1 MTETSILF
9 FYLNRSTFNCV
20 MADRSLVSSKSAAA
34 SSLPSVDN
42 LIPSMLSRFDHSS
55 DAWQNRLSV
64 LKKPRVLISLF
75 LASSAFYCFV
85 IGRDR
90 YTSVSEFVIQQ
101 AAPLNTSSA
110 SVLAGAAAA
119 PQVLTSLVDGQYL
132 QVYLASS
139 EVKNRLFPDPAS
151 LEKEYKQSLPDLFS
165 GLSSG
170 SSLPQ
175 QLSFYRKQLQV
186 SPQPL
191 SGSVIVRT
199 VGYAPD
205 QAFRFNQSLL
215 VQSRRFVNEV
225 NQSISADQNLFA
237 KKEVELAENNL
248 QEASRTLEVFQEK
261 FGQLNVASEQAATS
275 SFISGLESRLVDL
288 KVEEATLRR
297 QYRDPDAPEV
307 TFIADQVSELE
318 IQIRKERQKS
328 VSENGRDLNSLAIQE
343 TSLRSNVEFATESL
357 QSARLAAD
365 NSRRESKRQLKF
377 VVMLS
382 QPQRPVSPDQNW
394 RWQAFLGSIGI
405 IVVAWG
411 VGGFILAAMK
421 KA

>member
-1 MTETSILF
+1 MA
-9 FYLNRSTFNCV
+9 NRSFTP
-20 MADRSLVSSKSAAA
+20 SKSTAVSALNNFITPKLSSFDNSSAAWQ
-34 SSLPSVDN
+34 
-42 LIPSMLSRFDHSS
+42 SRFSTL
-55 DAWQNRLSV
+55 R
-64 LKKPRVLISLF
+64 KPRVLLSLF

-85 IGRDR
+85 LGRDR

-101 AAPLNTSSA
+101 AAPLNTLSA

-139 EVKNRLFPDPAS
+139 EVKNRLFPDAFT
-151 LEKEYKQSLPDLFS
+151 LEKEYKQSFPDVFS
-165 GLSSG
+165 GLASG
-170 SSLPQ
+170 SSSPQ

-199 VGYAPD
+199 VGYNPD

-237 KKEVELAENNL
+237 QKEVELAEKNL
-248 QEASRTLEVFQEK
+248 EKASRALEIFQEK
-261 FGQLNVASEQAATS
+261 FGQLSVESEQAATS

-297 QYRDPDAPEV
+297 QYRDPNAPEV
-307 TFIADQVSELE
+307 SFIADQVRELE
-318 IQIRKERQKS
+318 KQIGKERQKS

-343 TSLRSNVEFATESL
+343 SSLRSNVEFATDSL

-382 QPQRPVSPDQNW
+382 QPQRPVAPDQNW

>member
-1 MTETSILF
+1 
-9 FYLNRSTFNCV
+9 
-20 MADRSLVSSKSAAA
+20 MADREILPQKSSAMPFPAIDGNVDSVSDS
-34 SSLPSVDN
+34 N
-42 LIPSMLSRFDHSS
+42 GYGILSPL
-55 DAWQNRLSV
+55 WTERLAV
-64 LKKPRVLISLF
+64 LQKPRVLISLF
-75 LASSAFYCFV
+75 LASSALYCFV

-90 YTSVSEFVIQQ
+90 YTSVSEFVVQQ

-139 EVKNRLFPDPAS
+139 EVKNRLFPKPIS
-151 LEKEYKQSLPDLFS
+151 LENKYQKSIPDLFT
-165 GLSSG
+165 GINKG
-170 SSLPQ
+170 SSAPA
-175 QLSFYRKQLQV
+175 QLAFYRELLQV

-191 SGSVIVRT
+191 SGSVIVKT
-199 VGYAPD
+199 VGFDPE
-205 QAFRFNQSLL
+205 QAFDFNKSLL

-237 KKEVELAENNL
+237 QKEVVLAEDNL
-248 QEASRTLEVFQEK
+248 KKASQELEVFQEK
-261 FGQLNVASEQAATS
+261 FGQLSVESEQAATS

-288 KVEEATLRR
+288 KVEEASLRR
-297 QYRDPDAPEV
+297 QYRDPNAPEV
-307 TFIADQVSELE
+307 SFIADQVRELQK
-318 IQIRKERQKS
+318 QIRTERQKS
-328 VSENGRDLNSLAIQE
+328 VSENGRDLNSLAMKE
-343 TSLRSNVEFATESL
+343 SSLRANVEFSTQSL

-365 NSRRESKRQLKF
+365 NSRRESTRQLKF
-377 VVMLS
+377 LVMLS
-382 QPQRPVSPDQNW
+382 QPQLPASPDQNW

-411 VGGFILAAMK
+411 VGGFIAAAMK